1 MGRIAQL
8 PIKPHSTSRCRGL
21 RKLSADLINKAR
33 DETATQVTRIGLT
46 FLGAA
51 SFCLLSLVSP
61 DSALLGGGE
70 KINVPFAGPVSFFG
84 FTLLAPTVLIVLR
97 GYLQIYVEHSER
109 LDRLARSASVAR
121 VPTLVPLQNPLIRL
135 FSGLIFYTLLPL
147 AISLFAWKAAVFP
160 AWGSGLFV
168 VAVAIIVYHAMLLLG
183 GFSWR
188 SKGLLCVSAA
198 IITGCIMFGFGPLHR
213 KFNLYHANLAGQWLP
228 GEYLPKANL
237 IAVNLRGARLK
248 GANLR
253 SASLRGAD
261 LSNGNF
267 SGADLSGTDL
277 SLAN

>member
-1 MGRIAQL
+1 
-8 PIKPHSTSRCRGL
+8 
-21 RKLSADLINKAR
+21 
-33 DETATQVTRIGLT
+33 VTRIGLT

-147 AISLFAWKAAVFP
+147 AISLFAWKAGFP
-160 AWGSGLFV
+160 GVGIWSVRRCGSDHRLPCHV
-168 VAVAIIVYHAMLLLG
+168 TARRILLAI
-183 GFSWR
+183 
-188 SKGLLCVSAA
+188 KG
-198 IITGCIMFGFGPLHR
+198 
-213 KFNLYHANLAGQWLP
+213 
-228 GEYLPKANL
+228 
-237 IAVNLRGARLK
+237 IAVRKRGDNYRMHNVWLRA
-248 GANLR
+248 
-253 SASLRGAD
+253 SAS
-261 LSNGNF
+261 
-267 SGADLSGTDL
+267 
-277 SLAN
+277 